1 MSAWTVT
8 ATVPGP
14 VDTWGVPGC
23 CDPRGCDVEFTPGYA
38 SRTARRLQTS
48 GLDHTAAQMV
58 EVLVDRGLEGAKVL
72 EIGGGVGGLH
82 MELLRRGAASAT
94 NLELSSAYEPEAA
107 RLLREADLADR
118 VDRRVVDIVTEPDA
132 VESADV
138 VVLHRVV
145 CCYPDYRGLL
155 GAAAD
160 HARRMLVFSYPRG
173 HVVNR
178 ATTVVEN
185 IGHAVRRQQFRAFVH
200 SPEAMLAVLADHG
213 HEVEHAGGGRI
224 WQVTGTVR
232 A

>member
-1 MSAWTVT
+1 
-8 ATVPGP
+8 
-14 VDTWGVPGC
+14 
-23 CDPRGCDVEFTPGYA
+23 VEFTPGYA